1 MFLLLRIKDSLI
13 QKGETATSHHLEPSP
28 GAWPDTGAGDPSL
41 VRAFGPAPPAER
53 KDFALL
59 RLAKHPKGQE
69 IPTERLSRARA
80 AGGLQKHTWK
90 QPGQP
95 TARRAAAPE
104 QGVLTAVISD
114 HKPSC
119 KLEKLS
125 PKYMA
130 AREGENIILN
140 YFFHPQ

>member
-1 MFLLLRIKDSLI
+1 MKQPRAIAWSLRLERGQTPALGNLPSAEPLDQLEQ
-13 QKGETATSHHLEPSP
+13 QKET
-28 GAWPDTGAGDPSL
+28 
-41 VRAFGPAPPAER
+41 
-53 KDFALL
+53 DFALL

-80 AGGLQKHTWK
+80 AGGLQKQTWK

-104 QGVLTAVISD
+104 QGVLIAVISD
-114 HKPSC
+114 QKPSC

-130 AREGENIILN
+130 AREGENITLN